1 MATKGLLF
9 IPDISGFSRF
19 VNETEVEHSRMII
32 QELLETIIA
41 ANSIGLEISEIEGDA
56 ILFYKF
62 GSLPGLTELYR
73 QVEAMFCAFHRNIS
87 AYALRRYCQCRAC
100 VAATD
105 LSLKVIT
112 HAGEFTGYNVNRFNT
127 LIGRDLIIAHE
138 LLKNEIGHHE
148 YWLVTQ
154 SVLQDCPPD
163 VLTESM
169 PWNRGAQQ
177 TRGGE
182 ISFQYTEL
190 SPLRSAVAPEP
201 LPRGVLASKVRVI
214 SAAREY
220 DTDIITLFHASG
232 DFNYRSHWLEGV
244 TRVEEVDHLLPR
256 VGMRC
261 RCILENGET
270 YTYSSSCNFHSDR
283 IEFSETDEAKSTV
296 TCFTLEKLD
305 ERRTRLTLDY
315 YVPRNFAAEIAFRL
329 GRKARVERMF
339 ERSLDNLVAVVNE
352 IHLPDRGNE
361 LDP

>member
-73 QVEAMFCAFHRNIS
+73 QVEAMFCAFHRNII
-87 AYALRRYCQCRAC
+87 AYDLRRYCQCRAC
-100 VAATD
+100 IAATD
-105 LSLKVIT
+105 LTLKVIT
-112 HAGEFTGYNVNRFNT
+112 HSGEFAGYTVNRFNT

-138 LLKNEIGHHE
+138 LLKNDIDHHE

-163 VLTESM
+163 VLTASM

-182 ISFQYTEL
+182 VSFQYTEL
-190 SPLRSAVAPEP
+190 SPLRSVVSREP
-201 LPRGVLASKVRVI
+201 LPQGVLASKVRVI
-214 SAAREY
+214 STTRDY
-220 DTDIITLFHASG
+220 DADIITLFHATG

-261 RCILENGET
+261 RCVLENGET
-270 YTYSSSCNFHSDR
+270 YTYSSSCNFRSDR
-283 IEFSETDEAKSTV
+283 IEFSETDEAKRTV

-315 YVPRNFAAEIAFRL
+315 YLPRNPAAEIVFRL
-329 GRKARVERMF
+329 ARRGRLERML
-339 ERSLDNLVAVVNE
+339 ERSLHNLVEVVKE
-352 IHLPDRGNE
+352 IHLPDRAEEVG
-361 LDP
+361 P